1 MTTAVQQI
9 MLGRAA
15 GSERDARETLSR
27 IRAAGY
33 DAVELNRFMIHP
45 AGLFVRL
52 LTRMAGM
59 PAGSGGRLDWPGLV
73 KESGLSVVSL
83 HADLGS
89 IEREPDAVA
98 EDARAF
104 KTDRVV
110 VTGMYRFDY
119 SDGRAVRELAR
130 RLNEAGE
137 HMNASGLR
145 LLYHNHNAEL
155 LCADGGVTAY
165 ELLLHETDPA
175 LVGFEFDSYWFTEA
189 GADAGGWM
197 KKLGRRMELWHVTD
211 RGVVRP
217 KNAVTPILKADVT
230 EAGRGS
236 MNLDSLAD
244 IAEENGC
251 AAAILETHRNFAQGD
266 PVKSLEISAEWM
278 RRRFQR

>member
-15 GSERDARETLSR
+15 GNERDARETLSR

-45 AGLFVRL
+45 TGLFVRL

-59 PAGSGGRLDWPGLV
+59 PSGAGGKLDWPALV
-73 KESGLSVVSL
+73 RESGLSVVSL

-89 IEREPDAVA
+89 IEREPDAVIADA
-98 EDARAF
+98 ESFSASRI
-104 KTDRVV
+104 V

-119 SDGRAVRELAR
+119 GDGGSVRELAR
-130 RLNEAGE
+130 RLNKAGE
-137 HMNASGLR
+137 RMNVSGLR

-155 LCADGGVTAY
+155 LRTDGGITAY
-165 ELLLHETDPA
+165 ELLLNETDPA
-175 LVGFEFDSYWFTEA
+175 LVGFEFDSYWFTDA
-189 GADAGGWM
+189 GADVKGWM

-236 MNLDSLAD
+236 MDLDSLAD

-251 AAAILETHRNFAQGD
+251 VAAILETHRNFAQGD

>member
-15 GSERDARETLSR
+15 GNERDARETLSR

-59 PAGSGGRLDWPGLV
+59 PAGGGGRLDWTALV
-73 KESGLSVVSL
+73 RESGLSVVSL

-98 EDARAF
+98 EDARSF
-104 KTDRVV
+104 YTDRVV
-110 VTGMYRFDY
+110 ITGMYRFDY
-119 SDGRAVRELAR
+119 GNAASVRELAR

-137 HMNASGLR
+137 RMKASGLR

-155 LCADGGVTAY
+155 LCADDGVTAY
-165 ELLLHETDPA
+165 DLLVNETDPA

-189 GADAGGWM
+189 GADAKVWM

-217 KNAVTPILKADVT
+217 KNAVTPILKSDVT

-236 MNLDSLAD
+236 MDLDSLAD

-251 AAAILETHRNFAQGD
+251 AAAILETHRNFAEGD
-266 PVKSLEISAEWM
+266 ALRSLEISAEWM